1 MWDTG
6 YRLSVVEGLSAS
18 NALHTVVLTAQ
29 IHSFLFFFLV
39 YETLNKKTKQAP
51 GENHNLKITTSP
63 LNYILDHGSFFTL
76 QGFFLR
82 RYSCLVSKSV
92 VLLKKD
98 NKNSF

>member
-29 IHSFLFFFLV
+29 IHSFLFFVLV

-63 LNYILDHGSFFTL
+63 LNYILDHGSFL
-76 QGFFLR
+76 LCRVFFSGDIHVWFQSLWF
-82 RYSCLVSKSV
+82 C
-92 VLLKKD
+92 
-98 NKNSF
+98 

>member
-1 MWDTG
+1 M
-6 YRLSVVEGLSAS
+6 EGLSAS

-63 LNYILDHGSFFTL
+63 LNYILDHGSFLLCRVFS
-76 QGFFLR
+76 QEIFMFGFKV
-82 RYSCLVSKSV
+82 CGSV
-92 VLLKKD
+92 KKRQ
-98 NKNSF
+98 

>member
-1 MWDTG
+1 M
-6 YRLSVVEGLSAS
+6 EGLSAS

-29 IHSFLFFFLV
+29 IHSFLFFLV
-39 YETLNKKTKQAP
+39 YGTLNKKTKQAP

-63 LNYILDHGSFFTL
+63 LNYMVDRGSFL
-76 QGFFLR
+76 LCRVFFLR
-82 RYSCLVSKSV
+82 KYSCLVSKSV